1 MRYLVTPAAAPAL
14 ALALSLALALALA
27 LTLTLTPT
35 LTPTLDL
42 ALYLRQ
48 AHGAG
53 LRTGRGGGGIPSVQP
68 RRDARRKLPRGPVG
82 IGLSVYT
89 MVHVEPGFRC
99 LHSELGQETY
109 HIRLSVGHAVTSSG
123 TPGNIRSVNG

>member
-68 RRDARRKLPRGPVG
+68 RRDARRKLPRGPVKG
-82 IGLSVYT
+82 GRGSRNTNRQSKDHLLLSV
-89 MVHVEPGFRC
+89 
-99 LHSELGQETY
+99 
-109 HIRLSVGHAVTSSG
+109 
-123 TPGNIRSVNG
+123 